1 LARHCT
7 SHAKRHT
14 IIDTRH
20 VLLIAAENGAIPGGK
35 VGGVGDVVRDL
46 PPALAAHGW
55 QTTVLTPSY
64 GSFQTLPG
72 AQELGAVAVRF
83 RGEDHNVQ
91 VFELRTGG
99 VRTILFD
106 HALLAPTT
114 PGRVYH
120 DDGADR
126 PYATDANKFAFFCAA
141 AATWI
146 DALPALP
153 DAIHL
158 HDWHAAYFLLHREF
172 ADSSGRLKT
181 VPTVFTIHN
190 LAYQGQR
197 PLRNDESSLEA
208 WFPDM
213 PYDVDALRDPA
224 ADDCF
229 NPMAFAIRRADRV
242 NTVSPTY
249 AQEIQC
255 PSDHSMGFIG
265 GEGLEHDLVAAAE
278 DGRLSGILNG
288 CDYSVGLGRRPG
300 WQRLVISAQDTLN
313 TWLNKAPNSNVHA
326 LALETL
332 AALPK
337 RRPLHVL
344 TSVGRLVS
352 QKMQLF
358 LQPLADGRTALEHIL
373 ESLGSQGVLFL
384 LGSGDEAYEEQ
395 LYRIAKSHPNL
406 VFLRGYAEE
415 FGNLM
420 YHGGDLFL
428 MPSSF
433 EPCGISQMLA
443 MRSGQPCVVHGV
455 GGLHDTVE
463 SGITGFVFAGR
474 TPTDQAWA
482 FVDTVDRALRLRHD
496 HPNRWQTIQKAS
508 AAQRFDWASS
518 AQQYIEQM
526 YEPDRG

>member
-1 LARHCT
+1 M
-7 SHAKRHT
+7 
-14 IIDTRH
+14 
-20 VLLIAAENGAIPGGK
+20 
-35 VGGVGDVVRDL
+35 RDL
-46 PPALAAHGW
+46 PAALRALGW
-55 QTTVLTPSY
+55 QATVLTPSY
-64 GSFQTLPG
+64 GSFHTLQG
-72 AQELGAVAVRF
+72 AQELAAITVRF
-83 RGEDHNVQ
+83 RGETHDVRI
-91 VFELRTGG
+91 FELQTGA
-99 VRTILFD
+99 VRTILFE
-106 HALLAPTT
+106 HALLMPTT
-114 PGRVYH
+114 PGQVYH

-141 AATWI
+141 AAAWI
-146 DALPALP
+146 DALPVLP

-172 ADSSGRLKT
+172 ADHSGRLTKI
-181 VPTVFTIHN
+181 PTVFTIHN

-197 PLRNDESSLEA
+197 PLRDDESSLEA
-208 WFPDM
+208 WFPEM
-213 PYDVDALRDPA
+213 QYDSDALRDPA
-224 ADDCF
+224 ADNCI
-229 NPMAFAIRRADRV
+229 NPMAFAIRCADRV

-255 PSDHSMGFIG
+255 PSNPATGFIG
-265 GEGLEHDLVAAAE
+265 GEGLERDLVAAAE
-278 DGRLSGILNG
+278 EGRLSGILNG
-288 CDYSVGLGRRPG
+288 CDYSVTLGRRPG
-300 WQRLVISAQDTLN
+300 WQRLVISARNALN
-313 TWLNKAPNSNVHA
+313 AWAKKDPDEAVHA

-344 TSVGRLVS
+344 TSVGRLVA

-358 LQPLADGRTALEHIL
+358 LHPLADGRTALEHIL
-373 ESLGSQGVLFL
+373 ESLGSKGVLFL

-395 LYRIAKSHPNL
+395 VCRIAKSSPNL
-406 VFLRGYAEE
+406 VFFRGYAEE
-415 FGNLM
+415 LGTLM

-463 SGITGFVFAGR
+463 SGVTGFVFAGK
-474 TPTDQAWA
+474 TTTDQASA
-482 FVDTVDRALRLRHD
+482 FVDTVDRALRFRHD
-496 HPNRWQTIQKAS
+496 HPNRWQTMRKTA

-518 AQQYIEQM
+518 ARQYIEQM
-526 YEPDRG
+526 YESDRG

>member
-1 LARHCT
+1 M
-7 SHAKRHT
+7 
-14 IIDTRH
+14 
-20 VLLIAAENGAIPGGK
+20 
-35 VGGVGDVVRDL
+35 RDL
-46 PPALAAHGW
+46 PAALATHGW

-64 GSFQTLPG
+64 GSFHTLPR
-72 AQELGAVAVRF
+72 ARELAAIAVRF
-83 RGEDHNVQ
+83 RGEEHDVR
-91 VFELRTGG
+91 VFELQTES
-99 VRTILFD
+99 VRTILFE
-106 HALLAPTT
+106 HALLVPTT

-126 PYATDANKFAFFCAA
+126 PYATDANKFAFFCAVA
-141 AATWI
+141 ADWV
-146 DALPALP
+146 DALPAAP
-153 DAIHL
+153 DVIHL

-172 ADSSGRLKT
+172 GDRGGHLKKIR
-181 VPTVFTIHN
+181 TVFTIHN

-197 PLRNDESSLEA
+197 PLRGDESSLEA
-208 WFPDM
+208 WFPGM
-213 PYDVDALRDPA
+213 QYDADALRDPV
-224 ADDCF
+224 ADDCI
-229 NPMAFAIRRADRV
+229 NPMAFAIRCADRV

-255 PSDHSMGFIG
+255 PSNPATGFIG
-265 GEGLEHDLVAAAE
+265 GEGLEQDLVAAAE

-288 CDYSVGLGRRPG
+288 CDYSAALGRRPG
-300 WQRLVISAQDTLN
+300 WQRLVITARDTLQ
-313 TWLNKAPNSNVHA
+313 TWSKKDPDATVHR
-326 LALETL
+326 LALQSL

-352 QKMQLF
+352 QKMQLL
-358 LQPLADGRTALEHIL
+358 LQPLADSRTALEHIL
-373 ESLGSQGVLFL
+373 ESLGPQGILFL
-384 LGSGDEAYEEQ
+384 LGSGDKAYEEQ
-395 LYRIAKSHPNL
+395 LYRIAAANPNL
-406 VFLRGYAEE
+406 IFMRGYAEE

-463 SGITGFVFAGR
+463 SGVTGFVFAGS
-474 TPTDQAWA
+474 TPTDQATS
-482 FVDTVDRALRLRHD
+482 FVETVGRALQLRHD
-496 HPNRWQTIQKAS
+496 HPNRWQTMRKQA
-508 AAQRFDWASS
+508 AAQRFDWSSS

-526 YEPDRG
+526 YESDRS